1 MHSIYCESEA
11 DEKKWRMKERI
22 FDVALTW
29 KSGISPANSPA
40 HNSGFFFFFTYISII
55 IIKRPL

>member
-40 HNSGFFFFFTYISII
+40 YNSGFFFFF
-55 IIKRPL
+55 